1 MSEEWKGVVVDRGV
15 GFTQCERERERERDG
30 GEVSEK
36 ERNREDR
43 QTHIYGEEVGVVVV
57 HKIWK
62 RCE

>member
-1 MSEEWKGVVVDRGV
+1 MRSGREWWWIVVLDLHNVK
-15 GFTQCERERERERDG
+15 ERERERDG